1 LNGLSDYLLSIAQV
15 VAIDL
20 SLAGDNLIL
29 VGLAASRVSPNLR
42 QKVILWGIA
51 GAAGIRAAF
60 AVVILQ
66 ILPIL
71 GLTFAGGLLLLSVCW
86 RLYRDLAVGSSHDM
100 EETTTPRAKEID
112 FRRAISNIIVADLS
126 MSLDNILA
134 VAGAARDNAFI
145 LVSGILFSIGI
156 VAFGANTLA
165 KVIERYT
172 WVGWLGLAL
181 IFYVAIDMIIRG
193 FGQFRSFW

>member
-1 LNGLSDYLLSIAQV
+1 LNGLSDYILSIAQV

-29 VGLAASRVSPNLR
+29 VGLAASRVSPHLR
-42 QKVILWGIA
+42 QRVILWGIA
-51 GAAGIRAAF
+51 GAAGIRAAL

-66 ILPIL
+66 ILPIV
-71 GLTFAGGLLLLSVCW
+71 GLTFAGGILLLSVCW
-86 RLYRDLAVGSSHDM
+86 RLYRELAGARLRVK
-100 EETTTPRAKEID
+100 ETTSSEANEVD
-112 FRRAISNIIVADLS
+112 FRNAIGNIIAADLS

-134 VAGAARDNAFI
+134 VAGAARDNAII

-156 VAFGANTLA
+156 VAFAANAVA
-165 KVIERYT
+165 KVMERYT
-172 WVGWLGLAL
+172 WVGWLGLTL
-181 IFYVAIDMIIRG
+181 ILYVALDMIIRG

>member
-1 LNGLSDYLLSIAQV
+1 LNGLSDYLLSVAQV

-29 VGLAASRVSPNLR
+29 VGLAASRVSPHLR
-42 QKVILWGIA
+42 QRVILWGIA
-51 GAAGIRAAF
+51 GAAGIRAAL

-66 ILPIL
+66 ILPIV

-86 RLYRDLAVGSSHDM
+86 RLYRELAGGSSHDK
-100 EETTTPRAKEID
+100 EETTPPRANEID
-112 FRRAISNIIVADLS
+112 FRRAIGNIIVADLS

-156 VAFGANTLA
+156 VAFAANLVA
-165 KVIERYT
+165 QVMERYT
-172 WVGWLGLAL
+172 WVSWLGLAL
-181 IFYVAIDMIIRG
+181 IFYVALDMVVRG
-193 FGQFRSFW
+193 GGQFRSFL